1 MRRAENK
8 RLLALGDERLTGTK
22 YAWLRHP
29 ANFSE
34 DAWREFRP
42 LREKRLEDGAG
53 VGVEGNG
60 DAAVR
65 LSSRI
70 GGASFLRAM
79 ARLGESQPADA
90 DGHRSADVDG
100 SPRKHTHVSETPHY
114 ERGQRGVEL
123 KDSMGQGPRRAV
135 SAINRTSSTPS
146 TSTVGNSIW
155 LLRPLKTR
163 KSLQVFGTGV
173 TGYFLANQ
181 IGANE
186 AWAAGPVEPKNT
198 AKQAIF
204 IFLEGA
210 PSGVDTF
217 DFKEIAGVTP
227 ADFNPDTI
235 NGIQIPT
242 GLFPNTAQVLDKV
255 AIIRSGLSWALAH
268 NLAQTWFQIG
278 RNPTSPL
285 GAIAPHFGSVVA
297 IEKDPERR
305 PDQLFPTF
313 IALNAGNAPGSGYF
327 PIEYGPFKTIPDAN
341 GLASTVHEAG
351 QVRFDKRWDLLQ
363 TLDAPLRGTDS
374 PLGSAVAGM
383 SDFYQSARGLM
394 FNPVVDE
401 AFSFTTEESLAYGDT
416 NFGDACLMAKKIVA
430 ADQGTRFLQ
439 ITQRGWDHHQGI
451 YDRNEVNGR
460 QVGQNIYAQTA
471 EFRPGLCCSFDGP

>member
-1 MRRAENK
+1 MSEQKRFAKHVERYNK
-8 RLLALGDERLTGTK
+8 PRLGFHSRPH
-22 YAWLRHP
+22 WSR
-29 ANFSE
+29 
-34 DAWREFRP
+34 REF
-42 LREKRLEDGAG
+42 
-53 VGVEGNG
+53 
-60 DAAVR
+60 
-65 LSSRI
+65 
-70 GGASFLRAM
+70 F
-79 ARLGESQPADA
+79 
-90 DGHRSADVDG
+90 
-100 SPRKHTHVSETPHY
+100 
-114 ERGQRGVEL
+114 
-123 KDSMGQGPRRAV
+123 
-135 SAINRTSSTPS
+135 
-146 TSTVGNSIW
+146 
-155 LLRPLKTR
+155 
-163 KSLQVFGTGV
+163 QVLGTGV
-173 TGYFLANQ
+173 SGYFLANQ
-181 IGANE
+181 IGASE

-198 AKQAIF
+198 AKQVIF

-210 PSGVDTF
+210 PSTVDTC

-285 GAIAPHFGSVVA
+285 GAMAPHIGCVAA
-297 IEKDPERR
+297 IELDPKRR

-313 IALNAGNAPGSGYF
+313 IALNSGNAPGSGYF

-341 GLASTVHEAG
+341 GLASTMYEAG

-363 TLDAPLRGTDS
+363 TLDAPLRGADS

-394 FNPVVDE
+394 FNSVVDE

-416 NFGDACLMAKKIVA
+416 DFGDACLMAKKIVA

-439 ITQRGWDHHQGI
+439 ITQRGWDHHSGI
-451 YDRNEVNGR
+451 YDRNEINGR

-471 EFRPGLCCSFDGP
+471 EFDPAFAALLTDLEAEGLLDETLVLVSGEFG

>member
-1 MRRAENK
+1 MSEQKRFAKHVERYNK
-8 RLLALGDERLTGTK
+8 
-22 YAWLRHP
+22 P
-29 ANFSE
+29 
-34 DAWREFRP
+34 
-42 LREKRLEDGAG
+42 
-53 VGVEGNG
+53 
-60 DAAVR
+60 
-65 LSSRI
+65 
-70 GGASFLRAM
+70 
-79 ARLGESQPADA
+79 RLGFHS
-90 DGHRSADVDG
+90 RSHW
-100 SPRKHTHVSETPHY
+100 S
-114 ERGQRGVEL
+114 
-123 KDSMGQGPRRAV
+123 RRQFF
-135 SAINRTSSTPS
+135 
-146 TSTVGNSIW
+146 
-155 LLRPLKTR
+155 
-163 KSLQVFGTGV
+163 QVLGTGV
-173 TGYFLANQ
+173 SGYFLANQ
-181 IGANE
+181 IGASE

-198 AKQAIF
+198 AKQVIF

-210 PSGVDTF
+210 PSTIDTY

-285 GAIAPHFGSVVA
+285 GAMAPHIGCVAA
-297 IEKDPERR
+297 IELDPERR

-313 IALNAGNAPGSGYF
+313 IALNSGNAPGSGYF

-341 GLASTVHEAG
+341 GLASTMHEAG

-363 TLDAPLRGTDS
+363 TLDAPLRGADS

-416 NFGDACLMAKKIVA
+416 DFGDACLMAKKIVA

-439 ITQRGWDHHQGI
+439 ITQRGWDHHSGI
-451 YDRNEVNGR
+451 YDRNEINGR

-471 EFRPGLCCSFDGP
+471 EFDPAFAALLTDLEAEGLLDETLVLVSGEFGRTIGPVTNDRAGRDHYLQMFYLFAGGGVQGGNVIGATDPTGAFTIDPGWSRQRSIRPEDIEATIYSALGIDWTTIRNDDPLGRGFEYVPEAAEDIYGPVDELWG

>member
-1 MRRAENK
+1 MSERK
-8 RLLALGDERLTGTK
+8 RFAKHVERYSK
-22 YAWLRHP
+22 P
-29 ANFSE
+29 
-34 DAWREFRP
+34 
-42 LREKRLEDGAG
+42 
-53 VGVEGNG
+53 
-60 DAAVR
+60 
-65 LSSRI
+65 
-70 GGASFLRAM
+70 
-79 ARLGESQPADA
+79 RLGFHS
-90 DGHRSADVDG
+90 R
-100 SPRKHTHVSETPHY
+100 PHW
-114 ERGQRGVEL
+114 
-123 KDSMGQGPRRAV
+123 SRRQFF
-135 SAINRTSSTPS
+135 
-146 TSTVGNSIW
+146 
-155 LLRPLKTR
+155 
-163 KSLQVFGTGV
+163 QVFGTGV
-173 TGYFLANQ
+173 SGYFLANR
-181 IGANE
+181 IAANE

-210 PSGVDTF
+210 PSTVDTF
-217 DFKEIAGVTP
+217 DFKEIPGVTP

-255 AIIRSGLSWALAH
+255 SIIRSGLSWALAH

-285 GAIAPHFGSVVA
+285 GAVAPHIGSVVA

-327 PIEYGPFKTIPDAN
+327 PIEFGPFKTIPDAN
-341 GLASTVHEAG
+341 GLASTMHKGG

-363 TLDAPLRGTDS
+363 TLDAPLRGADS

-394 FNPVVDE
+394 FNPVVDA

-451 YDRNEVNGR
+451 YDRNEINGR

-471 EFRPGLCCSFDGP
+471 EFDPAFAALLTDLEAEGLLDETLVVVSGEFGRTVGPVTNDRAGRDHYLQMFYLFAGGGVQGGNVIGATDPTGAFTTDPGWSRQRSIRPEDIEATIYSALGIDWTTIRNDDPLGRGFEYVPEAAEDIYGPVDELWG

>member
-1 MRRAENK
+1 M
-8 RLLALGDERLTGTK
+8 
-22 YAWLRHP
+22 
-29 ANFSE
+29 AN
-34 DAWREFRP
+34 R
-42 LREKRLEDGAG
+42 
-53 VGVEGNG
+53 
-60 DAAVR
+60 
-65 LSSRI
+65 
-70 GGASFLRAM
+70 
-79 ARLGESQPADA
+79 
-90 DGHRSADVDG
+90 
-100 SPRKHTHVSETPHY
+100 
-114 ERGQRGVEL
+114 
-123 KDSMGQGPRRAV
+123 
-135 SAINRTSSTPS
+135 
-146 TSTVGNSIW
+146 
-155 LLRPLKTR
+155 
-163 KSLQVFGTGV
+163 
-173 TGYFLANQ
+173 

-198 AKQAIF
+198 AKQVIF

-217 DFKEIAGVTP
+217 GFKEIPGVTP

-285 GAIAPHFGSVVA
+285 GAIAPHIGSVVA

-341 GLASTVHEAG
+341 GLASTMHKGG

-363 TLDAPLRGTDS
+363 TLDAPLRGADS

-394 FNPVVDE
+394 FNPVVDA

-451 YDRNEVNGR
+451 YDRNEINGR
-460 QVGQNIYAQTA
+460 QVGPVTNGRAGRDHYLQMFYLFAGGGVQGGNVIGATDPTGAFTTDPGWSRQRSVRPEDIEATIYSALGIDWTTIRNDDPLGRGFEYVPEAA
-471 EFRPGLCCSFDGP
+471 EDIYGPVDELWG